1 MTSLPISV
9 TSRSAPKVVETRRPS
24 CPTASELQD
33 WVSLPALVDGVAS
46 PEPGQVLAS
55 AMRLET
61 ISRRHPKW
69 LDAYQATLVCV
80 AGLAQGETGQLLL
93 ATVLRLD
100 LSPRRRRELEA
111 LAS

>member
-1 MTSLPISV
+1 MTSLPMSITRGGGV
-9 TSRSAPKVVETRRPS
+9 KLVEPRRPG

-33 WVSLPALVDGVAS
+33 WVRLPGLVDGVAS
-46 PEPGQVLAS
+46 PEPEQVLVS
-55 AMRLET
+55 AMHLEAV
-61 ISRRHPKW
+61 SRRHPEW
-69 LDAYQATLVCV
+69 LDVYQATLACV
-80 AGLAQGETGQLLL
+80 ACLAEGATRQLLL

>member
-1 MTSLPISV
+1 MASLHMSV
-9 TSRSAPKVVETRRPS
+9 TSWNGTEPVETRRPR
-24 CPTASELQD
+24 CPTAFELQD
-33 WVSLPALVDGVAS
+33 WISLPGLVDDVAS
-46 PEPGQVLAS
+46 PEPDQVLAS
-55 AMRLET
+55 AMRLEA

-80 AGLAQGETGQLLL
+80 ARLAQGKTRQLLL

>member
-1 MTSLPISV
+1 MPSPPISV
-9 TSRSAPKVVETRRPS
+9 TSRSASEVAEARRPS
-24 CPTASELQD
+24 CQTASELQD
-33 WVSLPALVDGVAS
+33 WVSLPGLVDGVAS

-55 AMRLET
+55 ATRLEA

-80 AGLAQGETGQLLL
+80 ARLAQGKTRQLLL

-100 LSPRRRRELEA
+100 LSPRRRRELEV

>member
-1 MTSLPISV
+1 MPSLPISI
-9 TSRSAPKVVETRRPS
+9 TSWSASEVAEARRPS
-24 CPTASELQD
+24 CQTASELQD
-33 WVSLPALVDGVAS
+33 WVSLPGLVDGVAS

-55 AMRLET
+55 ATRLEA

-80 AGLAQGETGQLLL
+80 ARLAQGKTRQLLL

-100 LSPRRRRELEA
+100 LSPRRRRELEV

>member
-1 MTSLPISV
+1 MASLPISV
-9 TSRSAPKVVETRRPS
+9 TSWGATKVVETRPPL

-33 WVSLPALVDGVAS
+33 WVSLPGLVDDVAS
-46 PEPGQVLAS
+46 PEPGQVLAG
-55 AMRLET
+55 AMRLEA

-80 AGLAQGETGQLLL
+80 ARLAQGRTRQLLL

-111 LAS
+111 LGS

>member
-1 MTSLPISV
+1 MSSPMSV
-9 TSRSAPKVVETRRPS
+9 TSWGGTKAIETRLPR

-33 WVSLPALVDGVAS
+33 WVSLPALVDDVAS
-46 PEPGQVLAS
+46 PEPEQVLAS
-55 AMRLET
+55 AMHLEA
-61 ISRRHPKW
+61 ISRRHPTW

-80 AGLAQGETGQLLL
+80 ARLAQGRTRQLLL